1 MKAMRKR
8 VADHDV
14 QRWASL
20 YLDSLASAP
29 LKPHR
34 RTRVSDKELREAE
47 RANRANLRAS
57 DRAAERIGG

>member
-1 MKAMRKR
+1 
-8 VADHDV
+8 
-14 QRWASL
+14 
-20 YLDSLASAP
+20 

-57 DRAAERIGG
+57 DRAAERIGGWPSVFR